1 MSSGCVEVPGE
12 GLQTVSAPGCPM
24 LRSVRARPMY
34 PVQGYCALGCSP
46 GGFMI
51 PSIAEF
57 REFCSGS
64 GFAACPW
71 FRSAQDSLPAM
82 PEGRGQ

>member
-1 MSSGCVEVPGE
+1 MSYEGVGRLGE
-12 GLQTVSAPGCPM
+12 NFQAVSESICPM
-24 LRSVRARPMY
+24 LRPVQAGPLY
-34 PVQGYCALGCSP
+34 PVQGYCILGRSS

-71 FRSAQDSLPAM
+71 FGSAEDGLLAQHGYN
-82 PEGRGQ
+82 EQ

>member
-1 MSSGCVEVPGE
+1 MTNEGVGVLAKDLEAVSVPM
-12 GLQTVSAPGCPM
+12 CPM
-24 LRSVRARPMY
+24 LRPAQAGPLY
-34 PVQGYCALGCSP
+34 PVQGYCILGRSS

-71 FRSAQDSLPAM
+71 FGSAEDGLLAKHGYNEQ
-82 PEGRGQ
+82 